1 MQHDVEPETE
11 GDQEEGVPDEE
22 GSESFQYFVE
32 HRDIDVVLGQFR
44 MSSYQSDQSGPT
56 DDDSEGCQC
65 SLGFTRSGELL
76 VRNVEDDSS
85 QHDGDQLQ
93 PVLHPE
99 DISRIMSSNIFH
111 HVTRRHIKSKCRKV

>member
-32 HRDIDVVLGQFR
+32 HRHVDVVLGQFR
-44 MSSYQSDQSGPT
+44 MSSYQGDQSRPT
-56 DDDSEGCQC
+56 DDDGEGCQR
-65 SLGFTRSGELL
+65 SLGFTRSGEFL
-76 VRNVEDDSS
+76 VRDVEDDTS
-85 QHDGDQLQ
+85 QDYCGQLQ

-99 DISRIMSSNIFH
+99 HISRVNEILLIFG
-111 HVTRRHIKSKCRKV
+111 